1 MKTFNEIRAF
11 ELIKRISKEIENEH
25 NALIDLMRKA
35 ENFEMPACKA
45 RKEYARIISAAAID
59 CNRIYNIA
67 NKYFNGCGRVPSTVD
82 NINIYRIDS
91 FSYIIRF
98 FEL

>member
-11 ELIKRISKEIENEH
+11 ELIKKVSKEIENEH

-35 ENFEMPACKA
+35 EKFEIPACKA

-59 CNRIYNIA
+59 CNRIYNLA
-67 NKYFNGCGRVPSTVD
+67 NTYFNGCGRVPSTVYYV
-82 NINIYRIDS
+82 NIYRIAS
-91 FSYIIRF
+91 HSYILPF
-98 FEL
+98 FKL

>member
-11 ELIKRISKEIENEH
+11 ELIKKISRQIEYEH
-25 NALIDLMRKA
+25 NLLIDLMRKA
-35 ENFEMPACKA
+35 EKFEIPACKA
-45 RKEYARIISAAAID
+45 RKEYKKIISAAVID

-82 NINIYRIDS
+82 NINIYRIDN
-91 FSYIIRF
+91 FAYIIRF

>member
-1 MKTFNEIRAF
+1 MKTFNEIRAL

-25 NALIDLMRKA
+25 NALIDLKRKA
-35 ENFEMPACKA
+35 EKFEMPACKV

-59 CNRIYNIA
+59 CNRVHNIA
-67 NKYFNGCGRVPSTVD
+67 NKYFNECGRVPSTVD
-82 NINIYRIDS
+82 DVNIYRIDS
-91 FSYIIRF
+91 FSYIVSF